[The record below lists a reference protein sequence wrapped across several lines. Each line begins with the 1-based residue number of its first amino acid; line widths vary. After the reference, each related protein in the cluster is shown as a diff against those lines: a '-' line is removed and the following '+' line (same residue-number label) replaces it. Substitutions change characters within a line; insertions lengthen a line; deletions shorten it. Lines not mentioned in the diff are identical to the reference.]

1 MLRSQ
6 PALFK
11 FCLCAL
17 FSTCAA
23 GTACAASAAD
33 ELADCLYA
41 NTSAQDKTT
50 FLQWTYVALGRTEA
64 AKSVQTIPAAKIKT
78 VEKKAQTTLT
88 QLVMKSCPKPAMNL
102 LLSDPKKGLEKNAD
116 IARRKAGAGGSRKAY
131 VTPAFNDDY
140 GSPEALIQGSPNLNA
155 KVSAKRRAP

>member
-50 FLQWTYVALGRTEA
+50 FLQWAYVALGRTEA

-78 VEKKAQTTLT
+78 VEKKAQTTLI
-88 QLVMKSCPKPAMNL
+88 
-102 LLSDPKKGLEKNAD
+102 SDPKKGLEKTLTSL
-116 IARRKAGAGGSRKAY
+116 AGKLVQAEVEKR
-131 VTPAFNDDY
+131 T
-140 GSPEALIQGSPNLNA
+140 SPLLSMTITDLL
-155 KVSAKRRAP
+155 KR

>member
-1 MLRSQ
+1 MLRDNPLHLISNDSSRFLEVSSCCV
-6 PALFK
+6 PNPLSLSSAS
-11 FCLCAL
+11 AR
-17 FSTCAA
+17 SA

-50 FLQWTYVALGRTEA
+50 FLQWAYVALGRTEA

-102 LLSDPKKGLEKNAD
+102 LLSDPKKGLEKTLTSL
-116 IARRKAGAGGSRKAY
+116 AGKLVQAEVEKR
-131 VTPAFNDDY
+131 T
-140 GSPEALIQGSPNLNA
+140 SPLLSMTITDLL
-155 KVSAKRRAP
+155 KR

>member
-6 PALFK
+6 PALIK

-17 FSTCAA
+17 FSTGAA

-50 FLQWTYVALGRTEA
+50 FLQWAYVALGRTEA

-102 LLSDPKKGLEKNAD
+102 LLSDPKKGLEKTLTSL
-116 IARRKAGAGGSRKAY
+116 AGKLVQAEVEKR
-131 VTPAFNDDY
+131 T
-140 GSPEALIQGSPNLNA
+140 SPLLSMTITDLL
-155 KVSAKRRAP
+155 KR

>member
-17 FSTCAA
+17 LSTCAA

-50 FLQWTYVALGRTEA
+50 FLQWAYVALGRTEA
-64 AKSVQTIPAAKIKT
+64 AKSVQTFLP
-78 VEKKAQTTLT
+78 
-88 QLVMKSCPKPAMNL
+88 PKLRP
-102 LLSDPKKGLEKNAD
+102 
-116 IARRKAGAGGSRKAY
+116 
-131 VTPAFNDDY
+131 
-140 GSPEALIQGSPNLNA
+140 
-155 KVSAKRRAP
+155 

>member
-41 NTSAQDKTT
+41 NKTT
-50 FLQWTYVALGRTEA
+50 FLQWAYVALGRTEA

-102 LLSDPKKGLEKNAD
+102 LLSDPKKGLEKTLTSL
-116 IARRKAGAGGSRKAY
+116 AGKLVQAEVEKR
-131 VTPAFNDDY
+131 T
-140 GSPEALIQGSPNLNA
+140 SPLLSMTITDLL
-155 KVSAKRRAP
+155 KR

>member
-23 GTACAASAAD
+23 GTVCAASAAD

-41 NTSAQDKTT
+41 N
-50 FLQWTYVALGRTEA
+50 
-64 AKSVQTIPAAKIKT
+64 
-78 VEKKAQTTLT
+78 
-88 QLVMKSCPKPAMNL
+88 
-102 LLSDPKKGLEKNAD
+102 KGLEKTLTSL
-116 IARRKAGAGGSRKAY
+116 AGKLVQAEVEKR
-131 VTPAFNDDY
+131 T
-140 GSPEALIQGSPNLNA
+140 SPLLSMTITDLL
-155 KVSAKRRAP
+155 KR

>member
-41 NTSAQDKTT
+41 NTS
-50 FLQWTYVALGRTEA
+50 

-102 LLSDPKKGLEKNAD
+102 LLSDPKKGLEKTLTSL
-116 IARRKAGAGGSRKAY
+116 AGKLVQAEVEKR
-131 VTPAFNDDY
+131 T
-140 GSPEALIQGSPNLNA
+140 SPLLSMTITDLL
-155 KVSAKRRAP
+155 KR

>member
-1 MLRSQ
+1 MLRDNPLHLISNDSNRFLEVSSCCVPNPLSLSSASARSSRHAPPAQ
-6 PALFK
+6 PAP
-11 FCLCAL
+11 
-17 FSTCAA
+17 
-23 GTACAASAAD
+23 AD

-50 FLQWTYVALGRTEA
+50 FLQWAYVTLGRTEA

-102 LLSDPKKGLEKNAD
+102 LLSDPKKGLEKTLTSL
-116 IARRKAGAGGSRKAY
+116 AGKLVQAEVEKR
-131 VTPAFNDDY
+131 T
-140 GSPEALIQGSPNLNA
+140 SPLLSMTITDLL
-155 KVSAKRRAP
+155 KR

>member
-50 FLQWTYVALGRTEA
+50 FCSGPT
-64 AKSVQTIPAAKIKT
+64 
-78 VEKKAQTTLT
+78 
-88 QLVMKSCPKPAMNL
+88 
-102 LLSDPKKGLEKNAD
+102 
-116 IARRKAGAGGSRKAY
+116 
-131 VTPAFNDDY
+131 
-140 GSPEALIQGSPNLNA
+140 
-155 KVSAKRRAP
+155 

>member
-6 PALFK
+6 PALIK

-50 FLQWTYVALGRTEA
+50 FLQWAYVALGRTEA

-78 VEKKAQTTLT
+78 VEKK
-88 QLVMKSCPKPAMNL
+88 S
-102 LLSDPKKGLEKNAD
+102 SDNTHAARHEKLPQ
-116 IARRKAGAGGSRKAY
+116 AG
-131 VTPAFNDDY
+131 D
-140 GSPEALIQGSPNLNA
+140 E
-155 KVSAKRRAP
+155 SAPL

>member
-23 GTACAASAAD
+23 GTVCAASAAD

-41 NTSAQDKTT
+41 NTSAEDKTT
-50 FLQWTYVALGRTEA
+50 FLQWAYVALGRTEA

-116 IARRKAGAGGSRKAY
+116 IARRKARAGGSRKAY

-140 GSPEALIQGSPNLNA
+140 GSPEALIEGSPKLGPQSIR
-155 KVSAKRRAP
+155 KS

>member
-1 MLRSQ
+1 MLRPQ

-17 FSTCAA
+17 LSTCAA

-41 NTSAQDKTT
+41 NTSAEDKTT
-50 FLQWTYVALGRTEA
+50 FLQWAYVALGRTEA

-78 VEKKAQTTLT
+78 ADNTHAARHEKLPQ
-88 QLVMKSCPKPAMNL
+88 
-102 LLSDPKKGLEKNAD
+102 
-116 IARRKAGAGGSRKAY
+116 AG
-131 VTPAFNDDY
+131 D
-140 GSPEALIQGSPNLNA
+140 E
-155 KVSAKRRAP
+155 SAPL

>member
-102 LLSDPKKGLEKNAD
+102 LLSDPKKGLEKALTSL
-116 IARRKAGAGGSRKAY
+116 AGKLVQAEVEKR
-131 VTPAFNDDY
+131 T
-140 GSPEALIQGSPNLNA
+140 SPLLSMTITDLL
-155 KVSAKRRAP
+155 KR